1 MYEQLTNLPED
12 IRAFNQWVVW
22 KYEDRDGAKPTKVP
36 YSAKTGR
43 LASVTDPDTWAS
55 FDEVYNALQSGHW
68 AGAGFVFTEHD
79 PFAGI
84 DLDDT
89 EGDDA
94 ALRVQLKIYNAFA
107 SYAERS
113 PSGKGL
119 HIIVRGHVHSGR
131 RRGKIELYSSG
142 RFFTMTGEVFNRA
155 PIVERQTLVSQLWH
169 ELGGH
174 IEQQAISGDIIEKY
188 TDAEVIEKA
197 ASAVNGEKFMRLH
210 TGDWQTDY
218 PSQSEADQAY
228 MNFLAFYSQHR
239 IQLMRLFR
247 QSPLGQREKAQRN
260 GYLNYTINRAF
271 DRMLPPIDAA
281 GVFNAAE
288 EVVAAARAA
297 QEAPT
302 APAAVGTGPA
312 PSIDMSAQIA
322 RAISQAPAP
331 APVSP
336 VAVPPAP
343 NTGPTASAPVPLP
356 PGLLGEIADYI
367 YRAAPRPVPEIALA
381 GAIGLMAGVCGRAF
395 NVSATGLNQY
405 VLMLAPTGTGKEA
418 MQSGIERFMS
428 YVMRGGLADDALNTM
443 PAVREFIGP
452 AEISSGQALLKFVGK
467 QRSFVSVVGEFGLTV
482 QRLAHPRAS
491 SSEIMLKKVLLD
503 LFNKSGNDNVLRP
516 TIYSDK
522 EKNTDDV
529 LSPAFTLLGESTP
542 ETYYSNLDESLIS
555 DGLLPRFTTIE
566 YTGPRPQFNE
576 AHSFAVPSL
585 ELVQRFCALCDNSL
599 RLNSHNMA
607 IACEY
612 TPEADKFLRSVD
624 TFADAQINVP
634 DQREAIRHLWNRAH
648 IKTLKLA
655 ALVAVGCAD
664 HTNTERVSIVIDLD
678 AAKWA
683 YTIVER
689 DIKSITRKFEMGEVG
704 KNSEESKQV
713 SDVLRVITQY
723 LTQPFEEVAKY
734 GAKRPMHAD
743 HIVPYT
749 FIQRRLVAAASFRH
763 DRVGATNAIRR
774 TVSTLLDEGVLIE
787 ADRATLQKY
796 NARGKAYA
804 VSDPDRFK
812 P

>member
-1 MYEQLTNLPED
+1 MYERLMNVPADMREY
-12 IRAFNQWVVW
+12 AQWVVW
-22 KYEDRDGAKPTKVP
+22 RYEDRDSNKPTKVP
-36 YSAKTGR
+36 YDPKTGR
-43 LASVTDPDTWAS
+43 LASVADASTWGTFEQAMH
-55 FDEVYNALQSGHW
+55 ALSSDKW
-68 AGAGFVFTEHD
+68 AGAGFVFDEND
-79 PFAGI
+79 PFAGV

-89 EGDDA
+89 EGDEA
-94 ALRVQLKIYNAFA
+94 ALRVQLKIYQKFA

-142 RFFTMTGEVFNRA
+142 RFFTMTGDVYNDA
-155 PIVERQTLVSQLWH
+155 PIAERQTLVSTLWH

-174 IEQQAISGDIIEKY
+174 IEQHNVTGDIVEKL
-188 TDAEVIEKA
+188 TDDEVLNKA
-197 ASAVNGEKFMRLH
+197 AGAVNGEKFIRLYK
-210 TGDWQTDY
+210 GEWQGDY
-218 PSQSEADQAY
+218 PSQSEADQAL

-247 QSPLGQREKAQRN
+247 NSGLGQREKAQRN

-271 DRMLPPIDAA
+271 DRMLPPIDAE

-288 EVVAAARAA
+288 EVVAAEQAKRAA
-297 QEAPT
+297 ASAPVGT
-302 APAAVGTGPA
+302 PAPA
-312 PSIDMSAQIA
+312 IDLSAQIA
-322 RAISQAPAP
+322 RAMRQAPVP
-331 APVSP
+331 APV
-336 VAVPPAP
+336 VHDAP
-343 NTGPTASAPVPLP
+343 NTGPTATPPIPLP

-367 YRAAPRPVPEIALA
+367 YRSAPRPVPEIALA
-381 GAIGLMAGVCGRAF
+381 GAIGLMAGVCGRSF

-418 MQSGIERFMS
+418 MQSGIEKFMS

-467 QRSFVSVVGEFGLTV
+467 QRSFVSVVGEFGLTM

-503 LFNKSGNDNVLRP
+503 LYNKSGNGNVLRP

-522 EKNTDDV
+522 DKNTDDV

-542 ETYYSNLDESLIS
+542 ETYYANLDESLIS

-566 YTGPRPQFNE
+566 YTGPRPTFNDTH
-576 AHSFAVPSL
+576 AYAVPSL
-585 ELVQRFCALCDNSL
+585 DLVNRFCALCDNSL

-612 TPEADKFLRSVD
+612 TEDADAFLRQVD
-624 TFADAQINVP
+624 RFADDQINVP

-655 ALVAVGCAD
+655 GLVAVGCAD
-664 HTNTERVSIVIDLD
+664 HTNTERVSVVITRDI
-678 AAKWA
+678 AEWA
-683 YTIVER
+683 YGIVER
-689 DIKSITRKFEMGEVG
+689 DIKAITRKFEMGEVG
-704 KNSEESKQV
+704 RNSEESKQV
-713 SDVLRVITQY
+713 SDVIRVVTQY
-723 LTQPFEEVAKY
+723 LTRPFEEVCKY

-749 FIQRRLVAAASFRH
+749 YIQRRLVAAAAFRH

-774 TVSTLLDEGVLIE
+774 TVSTLLDEGALVE
-787 ADRATLQKY
+787 VDRSTLQKY
-796 NARGKAYA
+796 NVRGKAYA
-804 VSDPDRFK
+804 VHDASRFTT
-812 P
+812 